1 MSDCL
6 THSWSDD
13 VVECLYCKIEILET
27 KNERLEAILAKIK
40 QNLKVKLINPVKSP
54 RYDKVY
60 VRGVEWLDNL

>member
-27 KNERLEAILAKIK
+27 KNERLEAILAT
-40 QNLKVKLINPVKSP
+40 LKLKLQERLETGDIC
-54 RYDKVY
+54 
-60 VRGVEWLDNL
+60 GFGL